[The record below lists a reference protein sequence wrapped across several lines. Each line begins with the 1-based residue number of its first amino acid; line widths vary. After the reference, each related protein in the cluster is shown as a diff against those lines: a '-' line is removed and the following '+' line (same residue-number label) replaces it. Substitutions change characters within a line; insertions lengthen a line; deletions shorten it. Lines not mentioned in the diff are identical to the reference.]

1 MDIVLARAVAFSSF
15 EIAPGKG
22 FRMVRFLGF
31 AWISFL
37 LITFSAT
44 PVGNRNEH
52 RGVIVWN
59 VGQGLWITAVEEDYC
74 RHFDVGGERFA
85 WGKIARLCRSKRN
98 FIYLSHWDWDH
109 IGALSR
115 WPRSWE
121 TCIALPPIGKSS
133 AGKMKLLSGFKS
145 CPGTMNLSV
154 WRGAQEYTSSKPGK
168 NKRKDSNGL
177 SQVVRYGDF
186 LLPGDSPVN
195 SEMHWKN
202 LPWVPSARVLIMGHH
217 GSRTSTSDELLQRLP
232 GLKLAIASAR
242 YERYKHPHAEV
253 VHRLKTHHIPLLRTE
268 DWGNIWFEK

>member
-1 MDIVLARAVAFSSF
+1 
-15 EIAPGKG
+15 
-22 FRMVRFLGF
+22 MVRLLGF

-44 PVGNRNEH
+44 PVSNRNEH

-59 VGQGLWITAVEEDYC
+59 VGQGLWITAVEENHC

-85 WGKIARLCRSKRN
+85 WGKVARLCRSKKN

-115 WPRSWE
+115 WPRSWD

-133 AGKMKLLSGFKS
+133 SGKMKMLKKFPRCSEPVEL
-145 CPGTMNLSV
+145 PV
-154 WRGAQEYTSSKPGK
+154 WQETKVNTSAGSGK

-186 LLPGDSPVN
+186 LLPGDSPMK
-195 SEMHWKN
+195 SELQWKN
-202 LPWVPSARVLIMGHH
+202 LSWMSSARVLILGHH

-232 GLKLAIASAR
+232 GVKLAIASAR

-253 VHRLKTHHIPLLRTE
+253 VHRLKTRHIPLLRTE